1 MWDWHTVSMINN
13 ETEGNELLLF
23 KIKSMKKELILIAF
37 ISAVFIYG
45 CQTENKK
52 QTIDASQ
59 GTLIDAAKGSCPY
72 LTRDNKN
79 NIVLSWVKQVDTA
92 TSVLCYAVSGD
103 EGKTFN
109 RPVEVPGSN
118 NVHPHGE
125 NMPKVIFKPSG
136 EIIAVWGAA
145 NPNPENAYSGLVYYT
160 QSFDNG
166 KTWTKPVSLTKDTA
180 SFDQRYFDVALLP
193 GGEAGIVWL
202 DNRKR
207 SKKEGS
213 GLYYAVT
220 KGNNGFE
227 DEQLISEPCCQCC
240 RTDLFIDKKE
250 NIHVLYRAIINDSI
264 RDMVHIVSIDKGYSF
279 SSPKRISEDNW
290 VISGC
295 PHTGPAI
302 AENKEGLHFTWFSGG
317 GSAGVYYNN
326 SFDNGQSFSNRNN
339 VSGKASKHCQI
350 ASLSN
355 DNILIVW
362 NESFADGGNF
372 NSRIGIEERNADG
385 NVMSKAYITAVNGD
399 ASFPVI
405 HPVNANK
412 VLVAYTE
419 RIKDSEYVLFKQVM
433 LE

>member
-1 MWDWHTVSMINN
+1 
-13 ETEGNELLLF
+13 
-23 KIKSMKKELILIAF
+23 MKKELIPIILI
-37 ISAVFIYG
+37 STVFIYG
-45 CQTENKK
+45 CGTANKK
-52 QTIDASQ
+52 QITASSQ
-59 GTLIDAAKGSCPY
+59 GTLIDTAKGSCPY
-72 LTRDNKN
+72 ITKDNRN
-79 NIVLSWVKQVDTA
+79 NIVLSWIKHLDTA
-92 TSVLCYAVSGD
+92 TSVFCFAVSED
-103 EGKTFN
+103 EGKTFGKSI
-109 RPVEVPGSN
+109 EIPGST

-145 NPNPENAYSGLVYYT
+145 NPNPQNAYSGLVFYT

-220 KGNNGFE
+220 KGSNGFE
-227 DEQLISEPCCQCC
+227 DERLISEPCCQCC
-240 RTDLFIDKKE
+240 RTDLFIDKNE
-250 NIHVLYRAIINDSI
+250 NVHVLYRAIINDSI
-264 RDMVHIVSIDKGYSF
+264 RDMVHILSTDHGHSF

-290 VISGC
+290 VIRGC
-295 PHTGPAI
+295 PHTGPAM

-317 GSAGVYYNN
+317 NNPGIYYNN
-326 SFDNGQSFSNRNN
+326 SFNNGQSFSTRNN
-339 VSGKASKHCQI
+339 VSGKTSKHCQI

-362 NESFADGGNF
+362 NESFADGEKF
-372 NSRIGIEERNADG
+372 NSRIGVEERKAHG
-385 NVMSKAYITAVNGD
+385 EAISSAYITPGNGD

-405 HPVNANK
+405 YSVNANK
-412 VLVAYTE
+412 AVVAYTE
-419 RIKDSEYVLFKQVM
+419 RVKDNEYVMFKQVI

>member
-1 MWDWHTVSMINN
+1 MHP
-13 ETEGNELLLF
+13 LF
-23 KIKSMKKELILIAF
+23 PVKIISMKKELILIAF
-37 ISAVFIYG
+37 ISAVFICG
-45 CQTENKK
+45 CQTGNKK
-52 QTIDASQ
+52 QITATLQGNRID
-59 GTLIDAAKGSCPY
+59 TAKGSCPY
-72 LTRDNKN
+72 LTKDHKN
-79 NIVLSWVKQVDTA
+79 NIVLSWVKQTNTGA
-92 TSVLCYAVSGD
+92 FIFCYAISED
-103 EGKTFN
+103 KGKTFN
-109 RPVEVPGSN
+109 HPVEIPGST

-125 NMPKVIFKPSG
+125 NMPKLIFKPSG

-145 NPNPENAYSGLVYYT
+145 NPNPKNAYSGLVYYS

-166 KTWTKPVSLTKDTA
+166 KTWTKPGSLTKDTA

-220 KGNNGFE
+220 KGINGFG

-264 RDMVHIVSIDKGYSF
+264 RDMVHIVSADKGRSF
-279 SSPKRISEDNW
+279 SSPKRISKDNW

-295 PHTGPAI
+295 PHTGPAM
-302 AENKEGLHFTWFSGG
+302 AENSEGLHFTWFSGG
-317 GSAGVYYNN
+317 GSAGIYYNN
-326 SFDNGQSFSNRNN
+326 SADNGQSFSSRDN
-339 VSGKASKHCQI
+339 VSGRNSKHCQI

-355 DNILIVW
+355 DSILIVW
-362 NESFADGGNF
+362 NESFQHDENSY
-372 NSRIGIEERNADG
+372 SRIGIEERGAHGD
-385 NVMSKAYITAVNGD
+385 VMHSAYITPAGSD

-405 HPVNANK
+405 YPVDGGTA
-412 VLVAYTE
+412 LIAYTE
-419 RIKDSEYVLFKQVM
+419 RIKGNEYVMFKQVM